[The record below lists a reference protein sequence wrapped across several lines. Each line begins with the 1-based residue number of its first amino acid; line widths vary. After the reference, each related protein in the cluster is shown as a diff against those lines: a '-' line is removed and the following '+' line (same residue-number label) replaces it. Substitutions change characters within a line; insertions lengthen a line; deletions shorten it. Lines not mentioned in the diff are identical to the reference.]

1 MLSRRILLGSAPV
14 AAVFP
19 AASRAQPFTDVIGE
33 TVPVQEFDSPGTR
46 TLTPQQP
53 FGTKRPSD
61 DVIKKVDDVLK
72 TWPAG
77 PRPIDI
83 AQAFIDRYSATDP
96 AFIAQTPRPDPWNP
110 LIVRFFSATSLKVSN
125 DMVDWCAA
133 FVNWCLSRNHKPWS
147 NNAGSQ
153 SFINSGKF
161 AETKTPKLGDI
172 VVFTCYDSA
181 GKSLGIGH
189 VGFFKAALDADHIRL
204 VAGNQGGDGHS
215 SIISERTYSTK
226 PSPTTRHINGKAVPC
241 TFKFNRYLSVP

>member
-1 MLSRRILLGSAPV
+1 
-14 AAVFP
+14 
-19 AASRAQPFTDVIGE
+19 VIGE